1 MFLYQ
6 EPVRLLASGVLDLLR
21 NGVVAPKPKLFC
33 SNWQKFFSRISIFHE
48 RPLSRLLEKRLLGFT
63 RNDNQWHYFFKPAMN
78 NM

>member
-33 SNWQKFFSRISIFHE
+33 SNWQKMSKILLQNINISRAPPFQA
-48 RPLSRLLEKRLLGFT
+48 LGKKIA
-63 RNDNQWHYFFKPAMN
+63 WLHS
-78 NM
+78 